1 MQTSV
6 LVVWGMADAPG
17 AGTILEQGTCHAS
30 RTVGQAA
37 LVTFVIRP
45 PRLPQP
51 HR

>member
-6 LVVWGMADAPG
+6 LVVWGMRMRLAQVR
-17 AGTILEQGTCHAS
+17 ILEQGTCHAS
-30 RTVGQAA
+30 STVGQAA
-37 LVTFVIRP
+37 LTFVIRP